1 MTQDKER
8 HERVIHTRVPETLET
23 ELKERASQMGISVS
37 NLVRNVLA
45 NALGLVNDVVADTEQ
60 LVRSALRGS
69 NGKDEVSVLGWQG
82 IVLEKNAICDRCNAI
97 LRKGTRAAIGVR
109 EHGGSRAIICPRCLA
124 RLERGDGPGSEKVTR

>member
-8 HERVIHTRVPETLET
+8 HERVIHTRVPETLEA
-23 ELKERASQMGISVS
+23 ELKERAAQMGISVS

-60 LVRSALRGS
+60 LVRSALRAQQG
-69 NGKDEVSVLGWQG
+69 NGREATVLGWQP

-97 LRKGTRAAIGVR
+97 LARGADAAIAIAEGVSN
-109 EHGGSRAIICPRCLA
+109 GARAVICPKCLEEV
-124 RLERGDGPGSEKVTR
+124 RHGT